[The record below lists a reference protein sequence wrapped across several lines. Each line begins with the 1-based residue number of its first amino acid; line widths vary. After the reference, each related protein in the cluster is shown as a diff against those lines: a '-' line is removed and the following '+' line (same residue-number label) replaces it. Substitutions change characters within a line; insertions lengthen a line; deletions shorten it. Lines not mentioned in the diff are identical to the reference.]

1 MSRRKLPAD
10 GTMPASV
17 KKLRCAIYTRK
28 STDEGL
34 DREFNTL
41 DAQRDA
47 CEAYITSQRAEGWV
61 LVRDR
66 YDDAGFS
73 GGTLERPALRRLL
86 ADIEQGLVDVIVV
99 YKIDRLSR
107 SLMDFARLV
116 ETFEAYGVT
125 FVSVTQ
131 SFNTTTSMG
140 RLTLNI
146 LLSFAQFERE
156 VIGERI
162 RDKFAASRAR
172 GMWMGGKV
180 PLGYD
185 VVARKL
191 VVNEDEAARVR
202 RVFEIF
208 VETGS
213 GTETAKR
220 LRAEGATS
228 TSGRPLDRGDI
239 YKLLNN
245 RTYVGDAPH
254 KGQVYPGEHQAIVP
268 RELWNQA
275 HAILQTSPRV
285 RANQNRAQTPAL
297 LKGLIFGTDG
307 RALSPTHTR
316 KGGRLYR
323 YYVAQRVL
331 KGDAAGDEGLV
342 RRVSAAAIEAAVV
355 DQLRALLQQPE
366 IIVGTWLAARAGA
379 PDLTEAEVHR
389 ALGELDPLWGQLF
402 PAEQARIVRLLVER
416 VVVSPTGA
424 DIQLRVAGLASLV
437 RDLGTTSA
445 PMLGVA
451 A

>member
-1 MSRRKLPAD
+1 MSRRQLPDRPMSA
-10 GTMPASV
+10 TV

-34 DREFNTL
+34 DKEFNTL

-66 YDDAGFS
+66 YDDGGFS

-86 ADIEQGLVDVIVV
+86 ADIEQGLVDVI
-99 YKIDRLSR
+99 
-107 SLMDFARLV
+107 LV
-116 ETFEAYGVT
+116 ETMEAHGVT

-131 SFNTTTSMG
+131 AFNTTTSMG

-180 PLGYD
+180 PLGYA
-185 VVARKL
+185 VRNRKL
-191 VVNEDEAARVR
+191 VVNEEAPRVLQ
-202 RVFEIF
+202 VFELF

-213 GTETAKR
+213 GIETVKR
-220 LRAEGATS
+220 LRAEGTTS
-228 TSGRPLDRGDI
+228 KSGRPLDKGDV

-245 RTYVGDAPH
+245 WTYVGDAAH
-254 KGQVYPGEHQAIVP
+254 KGQVYPGEHQGIVP
-268 RELWNQA
+268 RELWDRA
-275 HAILQTSPRV
+275 HAALQVSPRV

-297 LKGLIFGTDG
+297 LKGLIFGIDG

-323 YYVAQRVL
+323 YYVAQGVL
-331 KGDAAGDEGLV
+331 KGDAAGDDSLV
-342 RRVSAAAIEAAVV
+342 RRVPAAAIEAAVV
-355 DQLRALLQQPE
+355 EQLRALLQQPE
-366 IIVGTWLAARAGA
+366 IIIGTWLAARIGA
-379 PDLTEAEVHR
+379 PDLTEVEVHR
-389 ALGELDPLWGQLF
+389 ALGELDPLWAQLF
-402 PAEQARIVRLLVER
+402 PAEQARIIRLLVER

-424 DIQLRVAGLASLV
+424 DIQLRIEGLASLV
-437 RDLGTTSA
+437 RDLGTTGA